1 MKEKRELFI
10 TDNFQVINEDR
21 VKEIEN
27 WHWNRIISF
36 ASDSL

>member
-10 TDNFQVINEDR
+10 IDNFQVINEDR

-27 WHWNRIISF
+27 WNRRIHF
-36 ASDSL
+36 AGDSR